1 MFSFLSSVLVHYL
14 VRVLDDLDGL
24 EVFDDLAE

>member
-1 MFSFLSSVLVHYL
+1 MFSFLSSVLVRYL
-14 VRVLDDLDGL
+14 MRALDDLDGL

>member
-1 MFSFLSSVLVHYL
+1 MFSFLSSVLVRYL